1 MLWAP
6 GRVSILI
13 THERRHGMTVVEE
26 APVYLTELERRVVR
40 LRDTK
45 GMKWAEIGRQ
55 LGMDRRNAQKAHQRA
70 HSKMA
75 QHGPAP
81 SQESQQELQK
91 ACEGA
96 LEKVR
101 GKIDDK
107 MLSTAA
113 GEVAQTALWRMK
125 NDSALWDRAS
135 LKELST
141 VCGQMIDKRQ
151 LLQGE
156 PTQIIKIQDIRE
168 LDEMAKVLHDEM
180 ERRGLLVD
188 VTPEKV
194 G

>member
-1 MLWAP
+1 
-6 GRVSILI
+6 
-13 THERRHGMTVVEE
+13 MTVVEE

-40 LRDTK
+40 LRDAE

-75 QHGPAP
+75 HHGPAP

-107 MLSTAA
+107 MLSAA
-113 GEVAQTALWRMK
+113 SAEVAREALRRLLSDPVVW
-125 NDSALWDRAS
+125 NRAN
-135 LKELST
+135 LKELAS
-141 VCGQMIDKRQ
+141 VFGQMIDKYQ

-156 PTQIIKIQDIRE
+156 PTQIIKIQDIRK
-168 LDEMAKVLHDEM
+168 LDEQLVLVHEEM
-180 ERRGLLVD
+180 ERRGKLID
-188 VTPEKV
+188 VTPEK
-194 G
+194 GDGAG

>member
-1 MLWAP
+1 
-6 GRVSILI
+6 
-13 THERRHGMTVVEE
+13 TVIE
-26 APVYLTELERRVVR
+26 AAEVPVYLTELERRVVH
-40 LRDTK
+40 LRDAE

-75 QHGPAP
+75 QQGPAP
-81 SQESQQELQK
+81 SQERQQELQK

-107 MLSTAA
+107 MLSEAA
-113 GEVAQTALWRMK
+113 AEVAWQAIWQIRNDPVLW
-125 NDSALWDRAS
+125 SRAS
-135 LKELST
+135 IKELST
-141 VCGQMIDKRQ
+141 VYGQMIDKRQ
-151 LLQGE
+151 LLRGE
-156 PTQIIKIQDIRE
+156 PTQITKIQDIRE
-168 LDEMAKVLHDEM
+168 LDEMAKLLHEEM
-180 ERRGLLVD
+180 EKRGLLID

>member
-1 MLWAP
+1 MADASE
-6 GRVSILI
+6 V
-13 THERRHGMTVVEE
+13 
-26 APVYLTELERRVVR
+26 PVYLTELESRVVR
-40 LRDTK
+40 LRDVE
-45 GMKWAEIGRQ
+45 GMKWAEIGRT

-81 SQESQQELQK
+81 SQEHQQELQE
-91 ACEGA
+91 ACKGA

-107 MLSTAA
+107 MLSTATE
-113 GEVAQTALWRMK
+113 EVAQTALWRML
-125 NDSALWDRAS
+125 NDSALWDRVS

-141 VCGQMIDKRQ
+141 VYGQMIDKRQ
-151 LLQGE
+151 LLKGE

-168 LDEMAKVLHDEM
+168 LDEMAALLHEEM
-180 ERRGLLVD
+180 ERRGLMID

>member
-1 MLWAP
+1 MSS
-6 GRVSILI
+6 GSN
-13 THERRHGMTVVEE
+13 TTVIEAAD
-26 APVYLTELERRVVR
+26 APVCLTELERRVVR
-40 LRDTK
+40 LRDAE
-45 GMKWAEIGRQ
+45 GMKWAEIGRT
-55 LGMDRRNAQKAHQRA
+55 LEMDRRNAQKAHQRA

-75 QHGPAP
+75 RHGPAP

>member
-1 MLWAP
+1 M
-6 GRVSILI
+6 SIGSN
-13 THERRHGMTVVEE
+13 TTVIEAAD

-40 LRDTK
+40 LRDGE
-45 GMKWAEIGRQ
+45 GMKWAEIGRK
-55 LGMDRRNAQKAHQRA
+55 LGMDKRNAQHAHQRA

-113 GEVAQTALWRMK
+113 AEVAWLALWRVR
-125 NDSALWDRAS
+125 NDPALWDRAS
-135 LKELST
+135 LKELAS
-141 VCGQMIDKRQ
+141 VCGQMIDKSQ
-151 LLQGE
+151 LLRGE
-156 PTQIIKIQDIRE
+156 PTQITRIQDIRE

-188 VTPEKV
+188 VTPEKADGV
-194 G
+194 R